1 MSSSSSRQ
9 KDWSARGRRPPA
21 PARPPPACRFALALP
36 AEATPPPSTLSGS
49 PSASSLLWLLST
61 SRPSAPQCAAEHHR
75 SHCRPLDLSSLPR
88 APPLHP
94 RPPHRAARRWMPH
107 NAAFALVFNL
117 GHRRSP
123 LGFRRRQAFP
133 EHAEITVDP
142 AVSSST
148 EPLSPRRRF
157 PALAPPT
164 IRADSSSPPAMSPPR
179 LRPCKHAFK
188 LTTELTAPP
197 RV

>member
-1 MSSSSSRQ
+1 MA
-9 KDWSARGRRPPA
+9 DARRHAHGHLLLA
-21 PARPPPACRFALALP
+21 ALP
-36 AEATPPPSTLSGS
+36 WPSLVK
-49 PSASSLLWLLST
+49 PRHPLDPLWLCQRLLST

-75 SHCRPLDLSSLPR
+75 SHCRPLDLPSLPR

-94 RPPHRAARRWMPH
+94 RPPHRAARRRMPH

-164 IRADSSSPPAMSPPR
+164 IRADSSLPP
-179 LRPCKHAFK
+179 
-188 LTTELTAPP
+188 
-197 RV
+197 